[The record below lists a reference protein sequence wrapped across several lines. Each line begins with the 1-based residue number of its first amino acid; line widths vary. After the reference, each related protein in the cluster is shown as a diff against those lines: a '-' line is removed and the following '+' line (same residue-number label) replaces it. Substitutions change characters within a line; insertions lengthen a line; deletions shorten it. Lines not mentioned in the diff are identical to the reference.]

1 MGKDLGKEQR
11 QKLFEEVS
19 NYFSLLSEPTRLK
32 ILHALCNGERPVG
45 EIVDLI
51 ESTQANV
58 SRQLNMLYRARI
70 LARRKEGTQVYYRID
85 DQNTIDFCRLVCS
98 RMAVQLDGGDA
109 SGKEAKERNKT
120 TKTRQQER
128 KNQTNGLE

>member
-109 SGKEAKERNKT
+109 SGKEA
-120 TKTRQQER
+120 
-128 KNQTNGLE
+128 LESFMTAKACLQVG

>member
-1 MGKDLGKEQR
+1 METDLNKEQM

-32 ILHALCNGERPVG
+32 ILHALCNGERQVG
-45 EIVDLI
+45 EIVGLI

-85 DQNTIDFCRLVCS
+85 DQSTIDFCRMVCS
-98 RMAVQLDGGDA
+98 RMAARFDVGNASDRDVMESFMAARAHRQL
-109 SGKEAKERNKT
+109 S
-120 TKTRQQER
+120 
-128 KNQTNGLE
+128 